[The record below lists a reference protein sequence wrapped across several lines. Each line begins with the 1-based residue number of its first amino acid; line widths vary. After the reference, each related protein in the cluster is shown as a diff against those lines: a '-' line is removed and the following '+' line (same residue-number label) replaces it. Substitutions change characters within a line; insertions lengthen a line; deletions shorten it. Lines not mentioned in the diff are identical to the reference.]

1 MNNKIIDAITIE
13 KIISQSSLQVVFLL
27 DITGS
32 ISTQIEVAKSI
43 IASFSEI
50 ERPMIGIHIWTIIEN
65 PGCYI
70 IYRLQ
75 V

>member
-50 ERPMIGIHIWTIIEN
+50 ERSMIGIHI
-65 PGCYI
+65 
-70 IYRLQ
+70 
-75 V
+75 